1 MSEPSGSGFDPLG
14 ARAFAEAGKVVT
26 TGVVNGT
33 GAFLSRI
40 CLPVAEEFGLLLQ
53 DKVRHWRAANASNV
67 LAKAEALVEKRPN
80 ASNLH
85 VHPRMLGAIL
95 EEAAWADQDTMQT
108 SWAGLLATACSE
120 DGADQSNLI
129 FIKLLAQLTPA
140 EAAIITFACEHAK
153 TQLSENGFLT
163 VLEEL
168 RVDATDL
175 MTLTGHADIHR
186 LDLELDHLR
195 ELGLLANGGF
205 GAYLGAPKDANITP
219 SPLCLQFYAR
229 MQGFVGSA
237 PDYYG
242 LSPNAPLPANSLATL

>member
-1 MSEPSGSGFDPLG
+1 MDESSGSGFDPLG
-14 ARAFAEAGKVVT
+14 AKAFAEASKVVT
-26 TGVVNGT
+26 TGVVKGT

-53 DKVRHWRAANASNV
+53 DKVRHWRAVNASNV

-85 VHPRMLGAIL
+85 VHPRMLGSIL

-140 EAAIITFACEHAK
+140 EAAIITHSCENAK
-153 TQLSENGFLT
+153 VQFSENGFLT

-168 RVDATDL
+168 RINATHL
-175 MTLTGHADIHR
+175 MALTGHADIHR

-195 ELGLLANGGF
+195 ELGLLSDGGF
-205 GAYLGAPKDANITP
+205 GSYIGAPKDAAITP

-242 LSPNAPLPANSLATL
+242 VSPNASLAVSSPATP